1 MPEFGDSRQLGGSVQ
16 MVGKGNEWQSLWP
29 NRVGALPSIDQES
42 LKEGQG
48 GLWEKFWVSGTPG
61 TTVAQWPAGGVYSV
75 CRREKGH
82 SERIKKLKYQVL
94 SGLGNRGEMILWA
107 RARRDQKPLPS

>member
-1 MPEFGDSRQLGGSVQ
+1 MSEFGDSRQLGGSAQ

-29 NRVGALPSIDQES
+29 NRVGALPGIDQDS
-42 LKEGQG
+42 LKAGQG

-82 SERIKKLKYQVL
+82 SERIK
-94 SGLGNRGEMILWA
+94 N
-107 RARRDQKPLPS
+107 